1 MKGDFYRPTHDKPF
15 ENLDELCA
23 LIRTKQG
30 LGSKLAL
37 GITDEDPTD
46 DYRSGTRVIPQGCS
60 ACPFLHKFR
69 CGEDGNVLRL
79 FQEGVPYNSV
89 HGSETYLYDPIPRQ
103 MVRADNQRQRT
114 KRNIFVM
121 ILNDTVR
128 QALTSG
134 HNAHLVTLNPDGSP
148 QVSLVWVGLDADEIV
163 CAHLSSWKKV
173 QNIQRDARVALSL
186 ETGGKTEG
194 AENYLVITG
203 RARITE
209 GGAPELLYQLAQ
221 VYKGPGAGT
230 QYRTANAPG
239 YITHIEVEHVYGV
252 GPWKTQP

>member
-1 MKGDFYRPTHDKPF
+1 
-15 ENLDELCA
+15 
-23 LIRTKQG
+23 
-30 LGSKLAL
+30 
-37 GITDEDPTD
+37 
-46 DYRSGTRVIPQGCS
+46 
-60 ACPFLHKFR
+60 
-69 CGEDGNVLRL
+69 
-79 FQEGVPYNSV
+79 
-89 HGSETYLYDPIPRQ
+89 
-103 MVRADNQRQRT
+103 
-114 KRNIFVM
+114 M
-121 ILNDTVR
+121 ILNDAVR

-134 HNAHLVTLNPDGSP
+134 HNAHLVTLHPDGSP

-186 ETGGKTEG
+186 ETGGKTDG

-230 QYRTANAPG
+230 HYRTANLPG
-239 YITHIEVEHVYGV
+239 YITHIEVERVYGV
-252 GPWKTQP
+252 GPGKHSHNCFG